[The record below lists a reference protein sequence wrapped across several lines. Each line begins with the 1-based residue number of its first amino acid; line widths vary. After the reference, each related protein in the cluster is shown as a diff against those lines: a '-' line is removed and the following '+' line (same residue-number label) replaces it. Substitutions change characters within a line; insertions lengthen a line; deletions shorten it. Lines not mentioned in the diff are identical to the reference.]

1 MSRSA
6 AGLPEDPAE
15 LRRFAAALAAEV
27 HSKTLLIEKLRMQL
41 AVLRRARFGRSSE
54 KLDREIEQLELLL
67 GDIEESDAERQ
78 ARTEASDGEASSA
91 LPSKKPSV
99 RTPLPDHL
107 PLETVMHEAPC
118 VCPTCGATKF
128 GRIGAD
134 ERMVLEYVPSHF
146 KRVLHV
152 RPKMSC
158 RACETVVQAPMP
170 TLPIEKGR
178 PGPALLAHVLVSK
191 YCDHLPLHRQA
202 DIYGRS
208 GVEIDR
214 SVMAGWVG
222 HMAAL
227 LEPLAER
234 IARHVRAGAA
244 LHADDTPVPVLD
256 PGRGRTKTGRLW
268 TAVRDESPY
277 GSTAPPA
284 AFYLYSPDRKAERA
298 HALLKGCRGHLHADA
313 YAGFA
318 GLYEADPLTGAP
330 APLTE
335 VACWAHARRKIYDI
349 HVETKSPAAAQA
361 LEMIARLFAIEADI
375 KGKPPAERLA
385 ARRAKAT
392 PILSELRA
400 FLDATMEKIS
410 GKSSLAGAFRYA
422 ASRWTAL
429 TRYVG
434 DGRLEMSNNAAER
447 AMRPL
452 ATTESFCAP
461 SSSVCKHGNLV
472 LRFEVTRA
480 AFAPHRSNNALA
492 LKVGGPDLVRRAS
505 DDLLCRQNSG
515 FDQPADAMARNPTLL
530 RGLSQ
535 GQPGPVLL
543 GGAIGVDTSHAP
555 DRSDTVRCP
564 GFALAGRQSHA
575 VQSGGDVL
583 IRPAG
588 RHAADDGQGVVRG
601 VTVVAA
607 RPRLAEP
614 ELGVLAALPVDDQ
627 NDLTRRFID
636 VDGDLVHQRS
646 QQLLSGA
653 HRDAGRLPRG
663 LEVLGQAHKIRRRCR
678 RDGLR
683 RSGQSRLAVL
693 NAA

>member
-6 AGLPEDPAE
+6 ADLPEDPAE

-78 ARTEASDGEASSA
+78 ARTEVSDGEASST
-91 LPSKKPSV
+91 LPSKRPSV

-107 PLETVMHEAPC
+107 PLETIVHEAPC
-118 VCPTCGATKF
+118 VCPSCGATKF

-134 ERMVLEYVPSHF
+134 ERTVLEYVPSHF

-208 GVEIDR
+208 GGEIDR

-222 HMAAL
+222 HTGGGLGPPAGARAAL
-227 LEPLAER
+227 CP
-234 IARHVRAGAA
+234 
-244 LHADDTPVPVLD
+244 
-256 PGRGRTKTGRLW
+256 
-268 TAVRDESPY
+268 
-277 GSTAPPA
+277 
-284 AFYLYSPDRKAERA
+284 YSPDRGAERA

-361 LEMIARLFAIEADI
+361 LEMIARMFAIEADI
-375 KGKPPAERLA
+375 KGRPPAERLA
-385 ARRAKAT
+385 ARRAKAA

-422 ASRWTAL
+422 TSRWTAL

-452 ATTESFCAP
+452 ALGRKNYLFAGSGES
-461 SSSVCKHGNLV
+461 G
-472 LRFEVTRA
+472 RRA
-480 AFAPHRSNNALA
+480 AIIYTLIET
-492 LKVGGPDLVRRAS
+492 
-505 DDLLCRQNSG
+505 
-515 FDQPADAMARNPTLL
+515 ARLND
-530 RGLSQ
+530 
-535 GQPGPVLL
+535 
-543 GGAIGVDTSHAP
+543 VDPEAW
-555 DRSDTVRCP
+555 
-564 GFALAGRQSHA
+564 L
-575 VQSGGDVL
+575 GDV
-583 IRPAG
+583 INRI
-588 RHAADDGQGVVRG
+588 ADHPNTKID
-601 VTVVAA
+601 
-607 RPRLAEP
+607 
-614 ELGVLAALPVDDQ
+614 ELLPWKW
-627 NDLTRRFID
+627 
-636 VDGDLVHQRS
+636 
-646 QQLLSGA
+646 SGA
-653 HRDAGRLPRG
+653 GS
-663 LEVLGQAHKIRRRCR
+663 QAI
-678 RDGLR
+678 
-683 RSGQSRLAVL
+683 
-693 NAA
+693 AA